1 MFSKTSRVRSR
12 FATQPLCFST
22 AAALTP
28 PPPLPVDAPGMC
40 LVLSYSSEAPGAEVT
55 HHKKRCVAP
64 PAIPARSRPPP
75 PPSFFYT
82 PNRSFPAFAPPPP
95 SSIRLKAIDAGTD
108 VGALADAILSS
119 ADVIPPSKKPVLV
132 GLLSRIV
139 PLRLK
144 LFSEQQ
150 AMAVPPPPAE
160 RILPLK
166 LIIMSATLRVD
177 DFAGNSRLFP
187 VPPVSPAA
195 AAQSSLRVW
204 TRVPR
209 WS

>member
-1 MFSKTSRVRSR
+1 MHVD
-12 FATQPLCFST
+12 AVY
-22 AAALTP
+22 AAL
-28 PPPLPVDAPGMC
+28 LCRYAVIILD
-40 LVLSYSSEAPGAEVT
+40 EAHE
-55 HHKKRCVAP
+55 R
-64 PAIPARSRPPP
+64 
-75 PPSFFYT
+75 
-82 PNRSFPAFAPPPP
+82 N
-95 SSIRLKAIDAGTD
+95 LNTD
-108 VGALADAILSS
+108 
-119 ADVIPPSKKPVLV
+119 VLV

-195 AAQSSLRVW
+195 ATQSSL
-204 TRVPR
+204 
-209 WS
+209 